1 MYFLHDTRT
10 AAQGRDYMGLTQHTD
25 KVLLIPHEANTASLS
40 LVFLSVT
47 HHIPVV
53 INFSIS
59 SF

>member
-10 AAQGRDYMGLTQHTD
+10 AAQGRDYMRLSQHAD

-47 HHIPVV
+47 HHTC
-53 INFSIS
+53 SH
-59 SF
+59 